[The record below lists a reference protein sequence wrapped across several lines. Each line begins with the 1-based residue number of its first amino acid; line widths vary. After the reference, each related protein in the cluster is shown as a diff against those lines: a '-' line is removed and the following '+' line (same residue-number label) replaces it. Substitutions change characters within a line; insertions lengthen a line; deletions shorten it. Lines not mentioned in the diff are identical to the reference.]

1 MDNYGDIVIYQTED
15 GLTKLEVRM
24 EDETVWLT
32 QQQMAELFQTSR
44 TNVVDHI
51 KNIYEE
57 GELDESSTC
66 RKFRQV
72 RMEGNRQVTREL
84 PFYNL
89 DMIISLGYRVKSST
103 ATHFRKWAT
112 QRLKEYII
120 KGFTMDDER
129 LKGNGGGNYWK
140 ELLDRIRDI
149 RSSEKVLY
157 RQVLD
162 LYATSVDYDP
172 KSEESIQF
180 FKIVQNKLHYAAHG
194 HTAAEVIYE
203 RADAQKP
210 FMGLTS
216 FSGELPALKDIGV
229 AKNYLKEDELKILNN
244 LVSGYFDLAE
254 ISAIEHKPMYMSDYV
269 AQLDSI
275 LTSGNRKLLTGSGNV
290 SHDQAMK
297 KAKQEYRKYQEITL
311 SPVEEEYLKS
321 IKGLE
326 KEVKKKSRKAKQ

>member
-1 MDNYGDIVIYQTED
+1 MDNYGEIIIYQTED
-15 GLTKLEVRM
+15 GLTKLDVRM

-57 GELDESSTC
+57 GELDENSTC

-120 KGFTMDDER
+120 KGFTIDDER

-162 LYATSVDYDP
+162 LYATSVDYNP
-172 KSEESIQF
+172 KSDESIQF

-203 RADAQKP
+203 RADANKP

-254 ISAIEHKPMYMSDYV
+254 INAIEHKPMYMIDYV
-269 AQLDSI
+269 EQLDSI
-275 LTSGNRKLLTGSGNV
+275 LTSGNRKLLEDSGKV
-290 SHDQAMK
+290 SHDEAIK
-297 KAKQEYRKYQEITL
+297 KAKAEYRKYQEITL

-321 IKGLE
+321 VKGLE
-326 KEVKKKSRKAKQ
+326 KEVKKRKRVTKK